1 MNIKVP
7 RIDWKSFL
15 IPLIL
20 LACVVLAMMFGG
32 VLRFIF
38 VSLATLVGGLLI
50 AGFFTVVLSDQEDV
64 RLLGGG
70 IAVLIPLTLVLW
82 LLLGNGWLVFFLPYT
97 GGLTALL
104 FVLEARRRA
113 TSPEPPKKP
122 D

>member
-1 MNIKVP
+1 
-7 RIDWKSFL
+7 
-15 IPLIL
+15 
-20 LACVVLAMMFGG
+20 
-32 VLRFIF
+32 RFIF